1 MKRKLRATQKKM
13 IRIDPDDRVWILS
26 MKKVKDNGV
35 LETDSEVVKRLLNEI
50 KNREKKVTIK
60 FDGLLR

>member
-1 MKRKLRATQKKM
+1 MSRKLRATQKKM

-26 MKKVKDNGV
+26 MKKIKGNGV
-35 LETDSEVVKRLLNEI
+35 METDSEVVKRLLSEI
-50 KNREKKVTIK
+50 KNKEKKVTIK